1 MADAE
6 IIRLDTRTRTGPTRP
21 GARVKCRATTSSGRP
36 CRNYATEGSDY
47 CNVHT
52 RAAHGSATPSASHP
66 ASSPP
71 TPAPAE
77 VSGPVETG
85 DGSLGPATPSGIE
98 DFVRRRLRGD
108 YPIDDFGYDPEL
120 YREVLLPLTRPLY
133 ERYFRVKTLGV
144 DRIPDTGPA
153 LIVGNHS
160 GTIALDSVLVQYAV
174 ATEHPS
180 RRIIR
185 NIGADLVYQM
195 PVIGPLA
202 RKGGAAVANEE
213 DAEELLRRGELVGV
227 YPEGFK
233 GVGKGWRERYKL
245 QRFGRGGFMETALR
259 TRVPIIPV
267 SIIGAEEAF
276 PMIANAKWL
285 ARALGMPYFPI
296 TPTFP
301 LLGPLG
307 LLPLPSKWIIEFGS
321 PIPMDDYPEDA
332 AEDSMLVFDL
342 ADRVRDTIQQMIYS
356 GLQKR
361 KSVFL

>member
-6 IIRLDTRTRTGPTRP
+6 IIRLDTRARTGPTRA

-36 CRNYATEGSDY
+36 CRNYATDGGDY

-52 RAAHGSATPSASHP
+52 RATGTPTTPSGSHP
-66 ASSPP
+66 AVSI
-71 TPAPAE
+71 PAPAE
-77 VSGPVETG
+77 VTGPAETG
-85 DGSLGPATPSGIE
+85 DGSLDAATPSGIE

-120 YREVLLPLTRPLY
+120 YREILLPLTRPLY

-180 RRIIR
+180 QRIIR

-321 PIPMDDYPEDA
+321 PIPMDDYPDDA
-332 AEDSMLVFDL
+332 ADDAMLVFDL

-361 KSVFL
+361 KSVFV